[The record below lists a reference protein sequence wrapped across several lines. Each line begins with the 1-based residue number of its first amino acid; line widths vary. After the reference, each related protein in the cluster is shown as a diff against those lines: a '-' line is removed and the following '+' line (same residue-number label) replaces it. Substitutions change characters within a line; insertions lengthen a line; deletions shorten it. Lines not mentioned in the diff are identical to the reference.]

1 MLNFRFEMH
10 ENKDVTFFLASKFF
24 FFFCM
29 DALNLSTQPLGLS
42 SGPGNHLSTV
52 PALMEPQVDERQE
65 GSRQLDRLE
74 N

>member
-1 MLNFRFEMH
+1 MH
-10 ENKDVTFFLASKFF
+10 ENKDVIFFFGIQVFF